1 MLWRRCS
8 NVVETSWQH
17 RRATW
22 SQHRKLTSAQ
32 LSFSTVPQR
41 CDNVNNDVV
50 TTLSQCRCAS
60 WVIGIRS
67 FDSKLLDCIDYNL
80 TQTLL
85 FDISSQ
91 TSSNNFKIINTSIDY
106 ILSSKRFDEPLFHI
120 NYLISKSE
128 FRKQFYFFIDYY
140 YFIYFI
146 YLFIYFSYFILPV
159 TLEFLCFWR
168 HCNFVF
174 VCVFLVH
181 VLHEVKCLY
190 I

>member
-1 MLWRRCS
+1 M
-8 NVVETSWQH
+8 
-17 RRATW
+17 
-22 SQHRKLTSAQ
+22 
-32 LSFSTVPQR
+32 PQR
-41 CDNVNNDVV
+41 CDNVKNDVMA
-50 TTLSQCRCAS
+50 TMSQWGCAS
-60 WVIGIRS
+60 WVTNIRS
-67 FDSKLLDCIDYNL
+67 LGCKLLDCIDYNL

-85 FDISSQ
+85 FGSPSQ

-106 ILSSKRFDEPLFHI
+106 ILSSKRFEEPLFYI

-128 FRKQFYFFIDYY
+128 FRKQFYFFIDYDC
-140 YFIYFI
+140 FIYFI

-168 HCNFVF
+168 SCNFVF
-174 VCVFLVH
+174 VCVFLVY